1 MAQRPRTPSNYRSG
15 TDFTMEF
22 GTFRFRFNTRDFRE
36 RVEHAAVQLAFV
48 VPGSLCDEDIDQLVE
63 LVAHG
68 EIASDG
74 DLRSHIDD
82 NRDVILGFD
91 EDLTHWM
98 RKLVFRG
105 AWVDQQIKEDL
116 VEPLLED
123 SGFVYRCTT
132 TSELIEELVDVPSWS
147 RVGYR
152 TERE

>member
-48 VPGSLCDEDIDQLVE
+48 VPGSLGDEDIDQLVE

-68 EIASDG
+68 EIATDG

-105 AWVDQQIKEDL
+105 AWVDQQIKEGL

-152 TERE
+152 TERQ

>member
-1 MAQRPRTPSNYRSG
+1 
-15 TDFTMEF
+15 MEF
-22 GTFRFRFNTRDFRE
+22 GTFRFRFNARDFRE

-48 VPGSLCDEDIDQLVE
+48 VPGSLADEDVDQLVE

-68 EIASDG
+68 EIATEG

-82 NRDVILGFD
+82 NRDLILGFD
-91 EDLTHWM
+91 EDFTHWM

-105 AWVDQQIKEDL
+105 AWVDQQIKEGL

-123 SGFVYRCTT
+123 AGFIYRCTT
-132 TSELIEELVDVPSWS
+132 TLELIEELVDVPSWS
-147 RVGYR
+147 DVGYR

>member
-1 MAQRPRTPSNYRSG
+1 
-15 TDFTMEF
+15 MEF
-22 GTFRFRFNTRDFRE
+22 GTFRFRFNARDFRE
-36 RVEHAAVQLAFV
+36 RVVHAAVQLAFV
-48 VPGSLCDEDIDQLVE
+48 VPGSLADEDVDQLVE

-68 EIASDG
+68 EIATEG

-82 NRDVILGFD
+82 NRDLILGFD

-105 AWVDQQIKEDL
+105 AWVDQQIKEGL

-123 SGFVYRCTT
+123 AGFIYRCTT

-147 RVGYR
+147 DVGYR